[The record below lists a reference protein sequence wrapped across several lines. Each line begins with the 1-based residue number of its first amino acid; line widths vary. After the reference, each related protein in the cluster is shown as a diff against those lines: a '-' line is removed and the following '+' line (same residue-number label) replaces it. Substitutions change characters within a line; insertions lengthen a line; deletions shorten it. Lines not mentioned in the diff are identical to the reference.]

1 MNVFSF
7 FIIIAILLV
16 NFLLYKKDY
25 INKKLFYISNFFI
38 IMYSILAIVIFYNNI
53 SNGFSTGI
61 LFIPVFKKVSYS

>member
-61 LFIPVFKKVSYS
+61 LF